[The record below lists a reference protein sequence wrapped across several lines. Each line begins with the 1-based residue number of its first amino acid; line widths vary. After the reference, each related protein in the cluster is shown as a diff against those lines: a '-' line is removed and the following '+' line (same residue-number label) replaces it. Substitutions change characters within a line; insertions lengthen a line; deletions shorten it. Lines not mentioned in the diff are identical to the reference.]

1 MMKAQLIWGVLT
13 SLCLWRA
20 QGVDISAC
28 CDQAQTLSVETAECG
43 ENSDTG
49 SVTNKTHF
57 TPKIFSF
64 AAETFVEETIELRGA
79 LGVPQCSDG
88 QVILTSHWS
97 KLIILSSDWSIF
109 RR

>member
-1 MMKAQLIWGVLT
+1 MMAQLIWGVLT

-20 QGVDISAC
+20 QGVDISGC

-57 TPKIFSF
+57 TPKIFSI
-64 AAETFVEETIELRGA
+64 AAETFVEQTIELRGA
-79 LGVPQCSDG
+79 SGVPQCSDG
-88 QVILTSHWS
+88 QVMLTSLLKTHHTLFS
-97 KLIILSSDWSIF
+97 
-109 RR
+109 